1 MWYKP
6 QRDKTSSYRMN
17 DLEVLS
23 ERLRSL
29 KIINKASEETNKW
42 SDKEMSVAPA
52 LTNEN
57 VQVTVSKNIIPDLG

>member
-23 ERLRSL
+23 ERLESL
-29 KIINKASEETNKW
+29 KIINKASEETNK
-42 SDKEMSVAPA
+42 
-52 LTNEN
+52 
-57 VQVTVSKNIIPDLG
+57 